1 MRSARFFLACAVVSV
16 LAACGT
22 DPLAPAVE
30 TTNSEVVTPSSQG
43 PKTSVAPD
51 CAGTI
56 QAVTLADGTVT
67 YQCVLRQHGS
77 GG

>member
-1 MRSARFFLACAVVSV
+1 MRSARFFLACALLSV

-22 DPLAPAVE
+22 DPVAPTVE
-30 TTNSEVVTPSSQG
+30 VTGSEATPSEQG
-43 PKTSVAPD
+43 PRTNTAAAE

-56 QAVTLADGTVT
+56 QAVTLSDGSVS
-67 YQCVLRQHGS
+67 YQCIIRQGGS